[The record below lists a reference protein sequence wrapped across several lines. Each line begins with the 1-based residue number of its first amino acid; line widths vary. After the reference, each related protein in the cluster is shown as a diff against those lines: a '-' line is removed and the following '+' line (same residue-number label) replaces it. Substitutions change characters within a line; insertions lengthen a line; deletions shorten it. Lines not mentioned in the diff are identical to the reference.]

1 MTKQT
6 IRDDLAKLKMAIE
19 LVESRVDGARGY
31 YSLFVVHRRILDA
44 LEKLREAFE
53 FLDKAERIKKF
64 DDLIS
69 F

>member
-6 IRDDLAKLKMAIE
+6 IRDDLEKLKRAIE

-31 YSLFVVHRRILDA
+31 YSLFVVHARILDA
-44 LEKLREAFE
+44 LKNLREAFE
-53 FLDKAERIKKF
+53 KLDSDARIKKF

-69 F
+69 L